1 MTKHYLWVY
10 FILYLG
16 NRFDAT
22 KIAIALDS
30 FDCTWSETK
39 ARIAVDNLQ
48 QLCNLKSFELAKVI
62 EECFLSIEAQKLI

>member
-22 KIAIALDS
+22 NTTVALDS
-30 FDCTWSETK
+30 FDCTWSDTP
-39 ARIAVDNLQ
+39 IAVDSLQ
-48 QLCNLKSFELAKVI
+48 QLGNLKLLELAKVI
-62 EECFLSIEAQKLI
+62 EERFLSFYAQKLI